1 MLLSDFTYINT
12 NNRNYKKFIELGYT
26 FNIGDRLMV
35 KTIDLNLGSKEFVS
49 VKCDICNSEKSIM
62 YYSYIQNT
70 EKYNIYACTRK
81 CADIKFRKTCKEN
94 FGCEYPLQNTKI
106 KNNLKGYFLST
117 YGVSH
122 PSILEEFELKKQ
134 NTNLEKYG
142 VKHQMELNENISK
155 IKEIKLEK
163 YGDENYNN
171 HDKSKMTKLD
181 KYDDENYNN
190 HDKCKESKL
199 EKYNDEYYN
208 NRELFVK
215 NFIKKYGV
223 SNPMQISEIYE
234 KQQKSGFG
242 LEYYNNISYRGT
254 YELDFIKFCELN
266 KIKVSKPNTIKYI
279 FEGNECNYYP
289 DFYIEEFNMICEI
302 KSDYYYKLDESRN
315 ICKKIYTEKSGY
327 NFIFIINK
335 NYDELKKITTIND
348 TAL

>member
-26 FNIGDRLMV
+26 FDIGDRLMV
-35 KTIDLNLGSKEFVS
+35 KTTDLNLGSKEFVS

-81 CADIKFRKTCKEN
+81 CADIKFRKTCKEK

-117 YGVSH
+117 YGVNH

-142 VKHQMELNENISK
+142 VKHQMELTENISK
-155 IKEIKLEK
+155 IKE
-163 YGDENYNN
+163 
-171 HDKSKMTKLD
+171 TKLA

-266 KIKVSKPNTIKYI
+266 KIKVSKTNTIKYI
-279 FEGNECNYYP
+279 FEGNERHYYP
-289 DFYIEEFNMICEI
+289 DFYIDEFNMICEI

-348 TAL
+348 TTL